1 MSTPV
6 GKFSF
11 KVPSTIMGQ
20 NKPVWNAG
28 SLASVNV
35 QQDSLN
41 NGDSIYFDA
50 AQNLW
55 VTGNIPSSGILFATG
70 SAGAPSITFQSD
82 TDTGIYLENTNKIG
96 FSTAGV
102 SRLGI
107 SSTGVNIIPA
117 VYGGVG
123 TVSLP
128 EYSFG
133 IDPNTGLY
141 WVGADHVGVT
151 TGGANALTISS
162 TGANIIPA
170 VYGGVG
176 TVSLPEYSFGIDPN
190 TGLYWVGAGHVGV
203 TTGGAN
209 AVTISP
215 TGMNLSAGL
224 KLNVNTV
231 AANAIAGVSGA
242 LAAGT
247 VTISTTK
254 VTANSVILVSHA
266 TAAGTMGQLSI
277 GTITA
282 GVSFAILT
290 DNVLDT
296 STVNW
301 FILN

>member
-1 MSTPV
+1 
-6 GKFSF
+6 
-11 KVPSTIMGQ
+11 
-20 NKPVWNAG
+20 
-28 SLASVNV
+28 VNV
-35 QQDSLN
+35 QQDVLS

-82 TDTGIYLENTNKIG
+82 TDTGMYLVNTNKIG

-102 SRLGI
+102 SRLDV
-107 SSTGVNIIPA
+107 SSTGVNITPA
-117 VYGGVG
+117 IYGGNG

-141 WVGADHVGVT
+141 WVGADHVG
-151 TGGANALTISS
+151 I
-162 TGANIIPA
+162 
-170 VYGGVG
+170 
-176 TVSLPEYSFGIDPN
+176 
-190 TGLYWVGAGHVGV
+190 

-266 TAAGTMGQLSI
+266 AAAGTLGQLSI
-277 GTITA
+277 GTINA
-282 GVSFAILT
+282 GTDFAILT
-290 DNVLDT
+290 DDVLDT